1 MPKSKFCL
9 TKPRH
14 FRHWNYKIIKISLG
28 GILTL
33 SRKLFTA
40 ALVVMML
47 LCVACSK
54 TRTEYRQAV
63 RDFRKGELESS
74 LARGVDILSRKPG
87 HTKSQVLLAKTWP
100 RLVFESDERIRKFN
114 ALPREQALEFII
126 PEYEQLLK
134 QQKLLESVH
143 PFINAKTGERIELE
157 LRDIEQNLADAKL
170 EAAEIHYQNGLQIL
184 TQNNDPDAHRKA
196 FLEFQTVV
204 DLIPQYKDA
213 PALLARSRQY
223 AIKRIAVGAFE
234 DKSGSTL
241 KYGSLIDLLPDML
254 ISKLIR
260 DPEIRK
266 YWDIVSREDIEAI
279 LHEQQY
285 GNPQSPDFE
294 DENILAKFLTAHEII
309 TGKIIQVNYVPER
322 ESEVE
327 LRETKNIMAGKEPYY
342 TSKGK
347 LKERDV
353 HKDVTCTY
361 TKYLKTVSVRV
372 TATFSLVE
380 VSTGI
385 LKDKDTVTAEYVWTG
400 EWARIKNNGDERA
413 LSEETLALV
422 RKLEPL
428 PPEESDMVNLAM
440 SELTDKIVA
449 RFRLHLQNSGLGA
462 N

>member
-1 MPKSKFCL
+1 MTP
-9 TKPRH
+9 
-14 FRHWNYKIIKISLG
+14 
-28 GILTL
+28 
-33 SRKLFTA
+33 SRRLLTA
-40 ALVVMML
+40 ALAMMML
-47 LCVACSK
+47 LGMACSK
-54 TRTEYRQAV
+54 TRTEYRQAA

-74 LARGVDILSRKPG
+74 LNRSVEILSRKPK
-87 HTKSQVLLAKTWP
+87 HSKSQVLLAKTWP
-100 RLVFESDERIRKFN
+100 RFLFEADERIRKFN

-126 PEYEQLLK
+126 PEYEQLIK

-143 PFINAKTGERIELE
+143 PFINAKTGEQIELE
-157 LRDIEQNLADAKL
+157 LRDFEQTLADAKL

-184 TQNNDPDAHRKA
+184 SLNNDPDAHRKA
-196 FLEFQTVV
+196 FNEFQTVV
-204 DLIPQYKDA
+204 ELVPQYKDT
-213 PALLARSRQY
+213 PALLARSRQF
-223 AIKRIAVGAFE
+223 AIKRIAVGNFD

-279 LHEQQY
+279 LNEQQY

-322 ESEVE
+322 ESEVD
-327 LRETKNIMAGKEPYY
+327 LRETKNIMSGKEAYY
-342 TSKGK
+342 TNKGK

-353 HKDVTCTY
+353 YKDVSCVY

-400 EWARIKNNGDERA
+400 EWARIKENGGDERA
-413 LSEETLALV
+413 LSEETMALI

-440 SELTDKIVA
+440 NELTDKIVA
-449 RFRLHLQNSGLGA
+449 RFRLHLQNSVLGA